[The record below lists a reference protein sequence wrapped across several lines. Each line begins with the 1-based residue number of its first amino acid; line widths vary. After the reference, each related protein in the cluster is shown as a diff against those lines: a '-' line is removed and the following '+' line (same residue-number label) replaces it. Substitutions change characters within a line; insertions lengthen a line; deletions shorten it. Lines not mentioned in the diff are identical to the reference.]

1 MQRDRNKA
9 VTSNKKT
16 LPVLIPSSAEAQE
29 GFATFQLE
37 LGVQPVRTFRNK
49 DASTANLKKHLS
61 ASERQHF
68 FAVIELKEA
77 LKKRTD
83 TIALE
88 NALRRLLKW
97 YELRQGESQLDSYT
111 DEAARG
117 FAKLIGLP
125 PQEAMKHLQF
135 LRPGPRASED
145 PGWLL
150 SYEVSTVLSGFQGAQ
165 FVLWWTNHTFRPALW
180 CPTMKIAF
188 YARALL
194 GDIRICPHCG
204 ELFFQD
210 RPDQNY
216 CSVAHR
222 EAHRVARWRL
232 QQKQK
237 ATGKKEKNVTRKAR

>member
-1 MQRDRNKA
+1 MCGE
-9 VTSNKKT
+9 T
-16 LPVLIPSSAEAQE
+16 LS
-29 GFATFQLE
+29 
-37 LGVQPVRTFRNK
+37 
-49 DASTANLKKHLS
+49 LS
-61 ASERQHF
+61 ASSSSVSNCGIESTITHLAASVGPQLLRQECATVF
-68 FAVIELKEA
+68 LPFDLATCPSKAGSTDNRDQSQACEA

-88 NALRRLLKW
+88 NAFRRLLKW

-111 DEAARG
+111 DEAAQG
-117 FAKLIGLP
+117 FARLIGLP
-125 PQEAMKHLQF
+125 PQEALKHLQF

-150 SYEVSTVLSGFQGAQ
+150 SYEVSTVLSGLQGAQ
-165 FVLWWTNHTFRPALW
+165 FVLWWTNQTFTPALW
-180 CPTMKIAF
+180 CPTMKVAF

-194 GDIRICPHCG
+194 GGIRICPHCG